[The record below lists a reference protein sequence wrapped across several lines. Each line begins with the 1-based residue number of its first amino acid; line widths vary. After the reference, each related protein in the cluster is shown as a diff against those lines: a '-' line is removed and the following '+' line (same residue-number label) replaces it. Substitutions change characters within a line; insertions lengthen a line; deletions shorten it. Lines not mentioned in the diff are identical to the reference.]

1 MWQHYYYWYSRYF
14 TPHLPLFAHGRCIV
28 LVTTGHRSLIIRIIA
43 YHSGDHSLKIQGFI
57 GIVAL
62 QGSSGSTATVFIRW
76 PYSLHTFDRVLRIC
90 QYIKFFF
97 LYSCIACLRLLHRL
111 IWPGASFLF
120 FFSFLYIKFAYK
132 LFHSFFYKL
141 RRTRSKVLG
150 L

>member
-76 PYSLHTFDRVLRIC
+76 PYSLHTFDRVLRTDS
-90 QYIKFFF
+90 YKYHP
-97 LYSCIACLRLLHRL
+97 LGSCA
-111 IWPGASFLF
+111 A
-120 FFSFLYIKFAYK
+120 K
-132 LFHSFFYKL
+132 LADGDRHVMHSFALFQPHHAIL
-141 RRTRSKVLG
+141 QTSCVAHVD
-150 L
+150 